1 MVSRMM
7 LDLFIF
13 FATESGG
20 PGWLPMSWFASVGV
34 RGERL
39 WFPYGDV
46 RANIDY
52 YARRA
57 YVRHTRL

>member
-1 MVSRMM
+1 MM

-13 FATESGG
+13 VGD
-20 PGWLPMSWFASVGV
+20 GWLPMSWFASIGV

-46 RANIDY
+46 QANIDY